1 MDDDESK
8 DELCFWQCCHERC
21 RSGKFGDPS
30 VRRRSRVRRDR
41 TDQAPRAVPSN
52 GQPSIWTI
60 AGSTLTTKAAMELAQ
75 KLAAQS
81 VIRLAGLRNI
91 AALPATP

>member
-1 MDDDESK
+1 MTTRARTNCAFGSAAAKGADPENSAIR
-8 DELCFWQCCHERC
+8 RC
-21 RSGKFGDPS
+21 GADPASGGIEQIK
-30 VRRRSRVRRDR
+30 R
-41 TDQAPRAVPSN
+41 RAVPSN